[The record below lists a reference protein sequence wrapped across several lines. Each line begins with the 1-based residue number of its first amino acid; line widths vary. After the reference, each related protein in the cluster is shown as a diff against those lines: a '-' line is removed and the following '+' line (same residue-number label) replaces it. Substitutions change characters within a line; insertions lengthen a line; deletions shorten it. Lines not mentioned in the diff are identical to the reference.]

1 MAFLAQP
8 DDVEHGVGFVQ
19 RGARLQ
25 SSAGPAEERAHRGV
39 LANRHRGERPHDLE
53 GAPDPQPRDPVGSQ
67 AADRGILPADLAG
80 VRAIEP
86 ADAVEQG
93 GLAGAVRSDDAQD
106 ITLLD
111 LEGDAGEGV
120 DATETLAEVA
130 YGEQAH
136 CPHPDPPPQAGEGST
151 SLMRWSRARSA
162 GNIGARA
169 CFDRRRSRSRR
180 AE

>member
-1 MAFLAQP
+1 
-8 DDVEHGVGFVQ
+8 
-19 RGARLQ
+19 
-25 SSAGPAEERAHRGV
+25 
-39 LANRHRGERPHDLE
+39 
-53 GAPDPQPRDPVGSQ
+53 PRDPVGSQ
-67 AADRGILPADLAG
+67 ASDRGGLPANVAG

-120 DATETLAEVA
+120 DAAETLAEVA
-130 YGEQAH
+130 HREQAH
-136 CPHPDPPPQAGEGST
+136 SGPHPDPPPQAGEGNP
-151 SLMRWSRARSA
+151 SLMRWSRAGSA
-162 GNIGARA
+162 GNIAGRA